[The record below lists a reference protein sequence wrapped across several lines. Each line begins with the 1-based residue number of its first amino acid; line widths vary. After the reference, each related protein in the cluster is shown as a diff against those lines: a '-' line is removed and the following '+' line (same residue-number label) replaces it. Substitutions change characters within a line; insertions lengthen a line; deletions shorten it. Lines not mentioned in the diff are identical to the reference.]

1 MSDNSSFRDIAQE
14 AAADGEVKEP
24 VAQPEVA
31 PEAEQP
37 HEESF
42 TEPVDE
48 KSLEAMTPAQLLEVK
63 KNWER
68 AYTAKRQKETA
79 ELKEYQRKIAELESR
94 QQTPAQVTDVQEK
107 AQEAKEQVE
116 LGNMSVEEYTK
127 YLQELSAQQA
137 REIARE
143 EYKAIHKE
151 EVEQQLAVKAMDDF
165 KSVDD
170 RLNPDNPNHAGNESF
185 AAEVQREL
193 AELLDKH
200 MAEHETYQG
209 FDTKALTKAIIERKD
224 AELDNII
231 KTRTQQSTQAAKM
244 REAKIR
250 KSEVRGTA
258 SDSQHVGG
266 SSIRDIL
273 SEAMEA

>member
-14 AAADGEVKEP
+14 AAGEVEAP
-24 VAQPEVA
+24 VTQPEVK
-31 PEAEQP
+31 PEVEQP
-37 HEESF
+37 QEESF

-48 KSLEAMTPAQLLEVK
+48 KAVESMTPQQLLEMR

-79 ELKEYQRKIAELESR
+79 ELKEYQKKIAELESR
-94 QQTPAQVTDVQEK
+94 PQTATQAVQEK
-107 AQEAKEQVE
+107 AEEAKRQVE
-116 LGNMSVEEYTK
+116 VGEMSVEEYTK
-127 YLQELSAQQA
+127 YMQELNAQQA

-151 EVEQQLAVKAMDDF
+151 EVEQQLATKALEDF
-165 KSVDD
+165 TSTDD
-170 RLNPDNPNHAGNESF
+170 RLNPNHPDHAGNESF
-185 AAEVQREL
+185 ATEVQREL

-200 MAEHETYQG
+200 MAEHGTYQG

-224 AELDNII
+224 TELDNII

-244 REAKIR
+244 REAKLR
-250 KSEVRGTA
+250 KTEVRGTS

-266 SSIRDIL
+266 NSIRDIL
-273 SEAMEA
+273 SDTVNGS

>member
-14 AAADGEVKEP
+14 ATAEGEVKEP
-24 VAQPEVA
+24 VTQPEVA
-31 PEAEQP
+31 PEVEQTQ
-37 HEESF
+37 EESF

-48 KSLEAMTPAQLLEVK
+48 KSLEKMTPAQLLEVK

-79 ELKEYQRKIAELESR
+79 ELKEYQRKIAEYESR
-94 QQTPAQVTDVQEK
+94 PQTPVVDVQEK

-127 YLQELSAQQA
+127 YLQDLNAEQA
-137 REIARE
+137 RQIARE

-151 EVEQQLAVKAMDDF
+151 EVEGQLATQALSDF
-165 KSVDD
+165 KSTDPRLDDNGPDHNETFAVD
-170 RLNPDNPNHAGNESF
+170 
-185 AAEVQREL
+185 VKREL

-200 MAEHETYQG
+200 MAEHETMQG

-224 AELDNII
+224 AEMDNII

-244 REAKIR
+244 REAKF
-250 KSEVRGTA
+250 KKTEVRGTS
-258 SDSQHVGG
+258 SDSQHIGG
-266 SSIRDIL
+266 DSIRSIL
-273 SEAMEA
+273 TDTLNGS